1 MRRVYENL
9 ELIRKYKGITKKK
22 MAENAN
28 ISTMTCTRLLSG
40 KTNLSAELLRSFSS
54 TLAVDDIDTF
64 FDDNLTD
71 SVISQD

>member
-9 ELIRKYKGITKKK
+9 ELIIKYKGITKKK